1 MMFRPLAAA
10 AVFVLA
16 ASCGGDQSTD
26 ETSGAD
32 TLTTCDNGIVVYDG
46 VDCAVV
52 SFDSTDLPAAVQ
64 QQIDEL
70 KAEADAD
77 PSRAMA
83 NVQKIQRLLAAQP
96 FQVCSAMQNDPGGIF
111 LTTDNIAPV
120 AEALDADVCPA
131 ADTLAAVDG

>member
-1 MMFRPLAAA
+1 MLRPLATV
-10 AVFVLA
+10 AVLVLV
-16 ASCGGDQSTD
+16 ASCGGNQVTD
-26 ETSGAD
+26 DAAGSDAF
-32 TLTTCDNGIVVYDG
+32 TTCESGIVVYNG

-52 SFDSTDLPAAVQ
+52 SFDSNQLPEAVQ
-64 QQIDEL
+64 EQINEL

-96 FQVCSAMQNDPGGIF
+96 FQVCDAMQNDPDGVF

-120 AEALDADVCPA
+120 ADALDAEVCPG
-131 ADTLAAVDG
+131 ADRLSATSG